1 MEKISLQEIWKQNEM
16 VLENTRSLN
25 LALLKEVKLDK
36 VKRSLNN
43 LLFLPISTMVFLG
56 LVASYAIY
64 FAVENLEN
72 WYFIFS
78 GGVVAFFSVMLVV
91 SSIMQLIQILTI
103 DYNEL
108 VLKLQKDISRIKLSV
123 VYNLKIVAWLLPFGS
138 FVGLFV
144 IKALFNFDMMILVNF
159 NLILSVGITTI
170 ILEIL
175 SLLLLRALKPKNANK
190 KWLNWLLR
198 GSGSQVNEA
207 LRFLGQV
214 EDFETEK

>member
-16 VLENTRSLN
+16 VLKNTRSLN

-123 VYNLKIVAWLLPFGS
+123 VYKLKIVAWLLPFGP

-144 IKALFNFDMMILVNF
+144 IKALFNFEMMTLVNF
-159 NLILSVGITTI
+159 NLILLVGITTI

-190 KWLNWLLR
+190 KWLNWLLW

-207 LRFLGQV
+207 LRFLGQI
-214 EDFETEK
+214 EDFKTEK